1 MKSRDFGEI
10 AFWNGN
16 SFGFIKPDRGD
27 SGDLFFHVSELP
39 EGQHDVHRGD
49 RVQYDVDRDRY
60 KPDKMRAVRVSFI
73 NGEAK

>member
-1 MKSRDFGEI
+1 MKSSRLWRDSLLE
-10 AFWNGN
+10 WQQL
-16 SFGFIKPDRGD
+16 R
-27 SGDLFFHVSELP
+27 VSELP

-49 RVQYDVDRDRY
+49 RVQYDVDPDRY